1 MKILFWGT
9 PEFALSSLRALDD
22 EGFDIVGVVTQP
34 DRPAG
39 RGRRLTP
46 SPVKEWALREGF
58 PVLTP
63 ELPRGDE
70 FMSQLRALAPD
81 LSVVVA
87 YGHILRPEV
96 LELPPLGSVNVHA
109 SLLPEL
115 RGAAPINWAIARGHE
130 ETGITVQR
138 MVEKMDAGP
147 IVHQVR
153 EPILPDETA
162 GELRMRL
169 AEVGAAALVEALA
182 LIGAGAAEEVE
193 QDHAAATFAPKVGRE
208 VARIDWGR
216 SAAEVAAHVRGMDPL
231 PGAWSPLDGGDP
243 VKLFR
248 PTVWTEREVMA
259 LDAGGPQSNGGPRR
273 LEGGIEPGR
282 VLAADV
288 SEGVLVGTGKG
299 AVAFAEVQ
307 PPGKRRMDAA
317 DWVNGRGVE
326 AGQRF
331 G

>member
-9 PEFALSSLRALDD
+9 PDFALVSLRALDN

-46 SPVKEWALREGF
+46 SPVKEWALAEGY

-63 ELPRGDE
+63 ELPRGDDFLAE
-70 FMSQLRALAPD
+70 IRALEPD
-81 LSVVVA
+81 VSVVVA
-87 YGHILRPEV
+87 YGHILKPEV
-96 LELPPLGSVNVHA
+96 LDLPPMGSFNVHA

-115 RGAAPINWAIARGHE
+115 RGAAPINWAIARGFDE
-130 ETGITVQR
+130 SGVTVQR
-138 MVEKMDAGP
+138 MVQKMDAGP

-153 EPILPDETA
+153 QPILPDETA

-169 AEVGAAALVEALA
+169 AEAGAAALVEALA

-193 QDHAAATFAPKVGRE
+193 QDHAAATFAPKVSRD
-208 VARIDWGR
+208 VAKIDWAR
-216 SAAEVAAHVRGMDPL
+216 SAAEVAAHVRGMDPV
-231 PGAWSPLDGGDP
+231 PGAWSPLDGGDS

-248 PTVWTEREVMA
+248 PTVWSAEEVAA
-259 LDAGGPQSNGGPRR
+259 LDASGPQANGGPRR
-273 LEGGIEPGR
+273 SGNEVEPGL
-282 VLAADV
+282 VLAADA
-288 SEGVLVGTGKG
+288 SDGILIGTGEG
-299 AVAFAEVQ
+299 AVSFAEAQ